1 MAARLHHFRLLA
13 ALLLLIG
20 APSSA
25 SAAGDAVASGN
36 GKVPVEIYYESLCP
50 PSALFVTDRLAEAL
64 EDRLLEAADVALV
77 PYGNAEV
84 GKDGTI
90 TCEHGPEECL
100 LNTVEACAIDAW
112 PDVNVH
118 FGFINCVEGLV
129 LNETQGEW
137 ESCFHKLGLKEG
149 NGQPCWSQSWLRSD
163 LMRPFIE
170 NKLGLDP
177 KAVTECYKSEHGHKL
192 SLKYGKQTGALDDG
206 DFVSYVCKAYK
217 GRPPKICQEP
227 DRHYP
232 TVVEAGN
239 GVSYN
244 SGGFELDDGVVDE
257 IEVPRADDN

>member
-163 LMRPFIE
+163 LMRVSTRRRLTLAPGWSAPAPAGSGSRFSCLRAQDGE
-170 NKLGLDP
+170 DDSST
-177 KAVTECYKSEHGHKL
+177 AETSEASRRRKTDEELAAEFWADIG
-192 SLKYGKQTGALDDG
+192 
-206 DFVSYVCKAYK
+206 
-217 GRPPKICQEP
+217 
-227 DRHYP
+227 YP
-232 TVVEAGN
+232 TPASRV
-239 GVSYN
+239 
-244 SGGFELDDGVVDE
+244 
-257 IEVPRADDN
+257 

>member
-1 MAARLHHFRLLA
+1 MAARPHHFLILA

-25 SAAGDAVASGN
+25 GAGSDGT
-36 GKVPVEIYYESLCP
+36 GKVPVELYYESLCP
-50 PSALFVTDRLAEAL
+50 PSALFVTYRLAEAF
-64 EDRLLEAADVALV
+64 EDGLLEVADVTLV

-118 FGFINCVEGLV
+118 FGFINCVEELAM
-129 LNETQGEW
+129 NETQGEW
-137 ESCFHKLGLKEG
+137 ESCFHKLGL
-149 NGQPCWSQSWLRSD
+149 
-163 LMRPFIE
+163 
-170 NKLGLDP
+170 DP
-177 KAVTECYKSEHGHKL
+177 KPVTECYKSEHGHKL
-192 SLKYGKQTGALDDG
+192 SLKYGKQTGALVPPLTGIPWVVVDGKPRDDG
-206 DFVSYVCKAYK
+206 DFVYYICKAYK

-227 DRHYP
+227 DRHYR
-232 TVVEAGN
+232 TAVEAGN

-244 SGGFELDDGVVDE
+244 SGGFKLHDGVEDK
-257 IEVPRADDN
+257 IEVARVENN